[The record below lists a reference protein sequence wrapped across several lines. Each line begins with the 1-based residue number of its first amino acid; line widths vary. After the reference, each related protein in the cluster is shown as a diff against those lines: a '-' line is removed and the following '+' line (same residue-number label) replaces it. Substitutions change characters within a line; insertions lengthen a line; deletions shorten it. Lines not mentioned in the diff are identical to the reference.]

1 MRNIIVII
9 ISLFLLGCTD
19 NEQFRVNGTIDGNA
33 NLTLRVAYYADGAY
47 HTQVTAVREGKFEF
61 YGSSKQPAVV
71 EILDYDYRPMMRLY
85 AMNGETFE
93 IEYDRAHPLSA
104 NIRGN
109 EVCERWSKFLADNE
123 DKLKVSADSANAV
136 IARYVS
142 ENPSDIVSTLLMV
155 TAYDNTRDAV
165 AADSIMSLIDP
176 QARPSSL
183 TESGNFMMQRMIS
196 EAVNDTIE
204 PLRYAGLGD
213 SIHVFEFSGHKLN
226 LLAFSRW
233 GKYRD
238 DSIMPRLE
246 KLSKLKN
253 LNVVEIDVDP
263 NGTSLMRRS
272 DTLAWKV
279 GRMPGGLVAKGIDR
293 LGIPSSPYFIVAD
306 SAGVQMF
313 RTPSAGEA
321 AAYVSDMLK

>member
-1 MRNIIVII
+1 MRNIFVLI
-9 ISLFLLGCTD
+9 ISLLLLGCTD
-19 NEQFRVNGTIDGNA
+19 NEQFRVNGTIEGNP

-47 HTQVTAVREGKFEF
+47 HTQVTAAREGKFEF
-61 YGSSKQPAVV
+61 YGSSKQPALV

-85 AMNGETFE
+85 AMNGETFD

-104 NIRGN
+104 KIRGN

-123 DKLKVSADSANAV
+123 EKLKLSADSANSV
-136 IARYVS
+136 IARYVA

-165 AADSIMSLIDP
+165 EADSIMSLIDP
-176 QARPSSL
+176 QVRPSSL

-196 EAVNDTIE
+196 EAVTDTIA
-204 PLRYAGLGD
+204 PLHYAGMGD
-213 SIHVFEFSGHKLN
+213 SVRVFEFSEHKVN

-246 KLSKLKN
+246 KLGKLKK
-253 LNVVEIDVDP
+253 LNVIELDVDP
-263 NGTSLMRRS
+263 KGMSVMRRS
-272 DTLAWKV
+272 DTLAWEV
-279 GRMPGGLVAKGIDR
+279 GLMPGGLVAKGIDR

-306 SAGVQMF
+306 SAGVQLY
-313 RTPSAGEA
+313 RTSSVGEA
-321 AAYVSDMLK
+321 AAYVEDILK